1 MISRLKPTVGK
12 LLSETPARILTKAH
26 LTPNAVTILGLLF
39 NVFTAWV
46 LAIEQL
52 FIGGFLVLFSG
63 WFDMLDGAMARMT
76 GQTTRFGSFLD
87 STVDRLSEAVLFLGL
102 LIFYADGDHT
112 IEVVLIYVAIIGS
125 IMVSYTRARAE
136 GLGLKGEA
144 GLLARPERV
153 VLLTLGLLLSEVS
166 MTILVVVLWILAV
179 GANLTALRRIFYVWQ
194 QSKKEDTP

>member
-12 LLSETPARILTKAH
+12 VLSETPARLLTKAH
-26 LTPNAVTILGLLF
+26 LTPNSLTFIGLLF

-46 LAIEQL
+46 LAIGEL

-76 GQTTRFGSFLD
+76 GKATRFGAFFD
-87 STVDRLSEAVLFLGL
+87 SSIDRLSEAALFLGL
-102 LIFYADGDHT
+102 LIFYADGDHD
-112 IEVVLIYVAIIGS
+112 IEVVLIYVAIIAS

-136 GLGLKGEA
+136 GLGLKGEV

-153 VLLTLGLLLSEVS
+153 VILTLGLFLSEVS
-166 MTILVVVLWILAV
+166 WALTVALWILSV
-179 GANLTALRRIFYVWQ
+179 GASLTALRRIIYVWQ
-194 QSKKEDTP
+194 QSKKEDNP